1 MWASRGELAEWTRQM
16 GGYLWEGVV
25 VKDQEQVGGVERE
38 GNGIARFGSARGAP
52 SRRRQRRGDR
62 GEVVV
67 EWSWLEVSWRLVL
80 LPQKV
85 LSNDS
90 RKKRTSRF
98 WYHTYSLARVI
109 RRCPVPEHDE
119 MRVEV
124 THFHFSQS
132 RVGWQACQGTTLIVG
147 GPSWR

>member
-1 MWASRGELAEWTRQM
+1 M

-25 VKDQEQVGGVERE
+25 VKDQEQVGGAERG
-38 GNGIARFGSARGAP
+38 GNGIVRFGSARGAP

-124 THFHFSQS
+124 THFSQS

>member
-25 VKDQEQVGGVERE
+25 VKDQEQVGGVERG
-38 GNGIARFGSARGAP
+38 GNGIVRFGSARGAP
-52 SRRRQRRGDR
+52 NRRRQRRGDR

-67 EWSWLEVSWRLVL
+67 EWSWLEVVRKLVL
-80 LPQKV
+80 LLRRGVKT
-85 LSNDS
+85 DS
-90 RKKRTSRF
+90 PKKRTSRF
-98 WYHTYSLARVI
+98 WNHKAVLAVLI

-119 MRVEV
+119 MELE
-124 THFHFSQS
+124 THFLWS
-132 RVGWQACQGTTLIVG
+132 RDGWQACQGTTSMVG